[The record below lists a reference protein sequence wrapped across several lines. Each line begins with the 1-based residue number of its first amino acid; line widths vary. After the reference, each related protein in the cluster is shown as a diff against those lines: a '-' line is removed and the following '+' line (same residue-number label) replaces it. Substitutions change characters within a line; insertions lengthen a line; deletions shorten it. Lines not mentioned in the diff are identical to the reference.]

1 MKKIIVLSLAIG
13 VLVTN
18 SFILKELA
26 TDDNLSSKDIQH
38 EQVAKAPEKY
48 STNMHLVYRIRT
60 FINPNGSFEIPGKE
74 KTGLGRVS

>member
-1 MKKIIVLSLAIG
+1 MKKIIVLSLAVG

-38 EQVAKAPEKY
+38 EQVAKAPTKY
-48 STNMHLVYRIRT
+48 STNVIWFM
-60 FINPNGSFEIPGKE
+60 G
-74 KTGLGRVS
+74 